1 VCGVTH
7 LSHPLLQVI
16 SFESDPCGVTGI
28 YGRRG
33 WKGRKYARGN
43 CTEPGLCTC
52 LCKVPYFRKACHK
65 TGNTALSTV
74 VRCGELLWLRG
85 GAVKCVLVL
94 LGK

>member
-1 VCGVTH
+1 
-7 LSHPLLQVI
+7 VI

-65 TGNTALSTV
+65 TGNIMPATV
-74 VRCGELLWLRG
+74 VWCGVLFL
-85 GAVKCVLVL
+85 AVWWYRVVRIRTASAVVSVLVL
-94 LGK
+94 VTVL